1 MCTVQIVSGPR
12 PRNPKAKRTKTKVK
26 SMKSQ
31 NTNQAGPLAG
41 PAPEAAKSCLLTP
54 PLAFARVAQC
64 LVRPKTNSPS
74 PAQRSVHAGARKANS
89 YYFISSRLGLECLLQ
104 PGWPDTGYGRRR
116 WRDPTVERSLQEA
129 LVLLGHVG
137 VVECLA
143 FSADGNHLVS
153 GDNTGVVRLWHAP
166 SVQEISRN
174 ERGLK

>member
-1 MCTVQIVSGPR
+1 
-12 PRNPKAKRTKTKVK
+12 
-26 SMKSQ
+26 MKSQ

-41 PAPEAAKSCLLTP
+41 PAPEAGKSCLLTP

-64 LVRPKTNSPS
+64 LVRPKTILPHPRSAQYMRAREKQILITLSVVGLAWSVSFSPDGRTL
-74 PAQRSVHAGARKANS
+74 ATGEDDGA
-89 YYFISSRLGLECLLQ
+89 IRL
-104 PGWPDTGYGRRR
+104 WNVD
-116 WRDPTVERSLQEA
+116 SLQEA

-166 SVQEISRN
+166 SVQVISRN